1 MSVEVRDKDDGIFG
15 SDDHVDRVDKNWVLP
30 AQQKESVATAKQ
42 TLLSGRVSLIKVEAR
57 YAISYL

>member
-1 MSVEVRDKDDGIFG
+1 MEVRDKDGGIWG

-42 TLLSGRVSLIKVEAR
+42 TLLSGRVSRIKVEAR
-57 YAISYL
+57 